1 MGLGTLSLLTESGIG
16 TDDLIQG
23 EGSEASLFS
32 QCGYLLIQI
41 GRTGTMKHLAHRIPD
56 LHIDGAGIG
65 LSLRARCDAA

>member
-23 EGSEASLFS
+23 EGSEASLLA
-32 QCGYLLIQI
+32 QCGNLLIQI
-41 GRTGTMKHLAHRIPD
+41 GRSLPVKDFAHRIPD